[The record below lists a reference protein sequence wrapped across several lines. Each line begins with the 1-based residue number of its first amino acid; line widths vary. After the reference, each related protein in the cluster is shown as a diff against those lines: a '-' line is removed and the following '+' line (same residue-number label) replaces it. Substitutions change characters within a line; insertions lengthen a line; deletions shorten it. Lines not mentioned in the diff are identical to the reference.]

1 MGTPIPANTAPLTVW
16 AAAAATGGRIV
27 RARDDGEAARGI
39 TTDSRA
45 VLPGNAF
52 VALRGKH
59 YDGHDFL
66 SSAVESGARLLI
78 VENGRAISS
87 SSVDVVEVADTLTAW
102 GDLAHAHVR
111 AWRRH
116 SRDSRI
122 FAITGS
128 TGKTTTKELCAALL
142 REVDGC
148 HATAGNLNNR
158 VGVPAMA
165 FGLEPRHRFGVFEV
179 GMSEP
184 GEIARLGIILEADVG
199 VITNVGIAHAQGLGG
214 GRDVVARE
222 KGDLFAGLSADAAA
236 IVCFDDPAAMAQLA
250 RTRARRVTT
259 FGLKEGADYR
269 IVERAGS
276 SFEGARVRIVRRREA
291 SELSVHLPLMGEGAA
306 LDFVAALGAVES
318 VTGPLDADVI
328 ASALRNHLRRP
339 PGRMQVRRLLSGT
352 AVLDDAYNANPQSV
366 RVALRTL
373 SEVAQGRRGV
383 VVLGEMRELGDVAA
397 EEHSAL
403 GSAIVASGA
412 RLAVSCGGLADLA
425 VQGAEQAGLIVA
437 RGRDAADA
445 AKLAVGLVAE
455 GDVVLVKASRGVGA
469 ETVVEALVRAGGG
482 EAGQDGT
489 SGALPLRRRES
500 SEGAH

>member
-1 MGTPIPANTAPLTVW
+1 MGTPIPANIAPLTAW
-16 AAAAATGGRIV
+16 SAAAATGGRIV
-27 RARDDGEAARGI
+27 RVRDDGEAALGI
-39 TTDSRA
+39 TSDSRA

-52 VALRGKH
+52 VALRGER

-66 SSAVESGARLLI
+66 PSALESGARLLI
-78 VENGRAISS
+78 VEDARAIST
-87 SSVDVVEVADTLTAW
+87 SSVDVVEVDDTLTAW
-102 GDLAHAHVR
+102 GDLARAHLR
-111 AWRRH
+111 GWRRE

-128 TGKTTTKELCAALL
+128 VGKTTTKELCAALL
-142 REVDGC
+142 REIDGC
-148 HATAGNLNNR
+148 HATEGNLNNL

-165 FGLEPRHRFGVFEV
+165 FGLEARHRFGVFEV

-184 GEIARLGIILEADVG
+184 GEIARLATILEPEVG
-199 VITNVGIAHAQGLGG
+199 VITNVGIAHAQGVGG

-222 KGDLFAGLSADAAA
+222 KGDLFAALLTDSTA

-250 RTRARRVTT
+250 RTRARRVAT

-269 IVERAGS
+269 IVERAVPGFDGS
-276 SFEGARVRIVRRREA
+276 KVRIFRRREA
-291 SELSVHLPLMGEGAA
+291 SEVSVHLPILGEAAA
-306 LDFVAALGAVES
+306 LDLAAALAAVES
-318 VTGPLDADVI
+318 VTGLLDADRI
-328 ASALRNHLRRP
+328 TSALRKHLRSP

-366 RVALRTL
+366 RAALRTL
-373 SEVAQGRRGV
+373 GEVGQGRRVV
-383 VVLGEMRELGDVAA
+383 VVLGEMRELGDLAA

-412 RLAVSCGGLADLA
+412 GLAVSCGGLADLA
-425 VQGAEQAGLIVA
+425 LQGAERAGMTVA
-437 RGRDAADA
+437 RGRDVADA
-445 AKLAVGLVAE
+445 ARLATALVAG

-482 EAGQDGT
+482 EVGSDGT
-489 SGALPLRRRES
+489 STALPRRGRD